1 MHTSSLLGE
10 FGAHHYTIELT
21 DMLVP
26 NPCKLYSMGP
36 DLTSHLERGPG
47 GGGGL
52 RGGWVRA

>member
-21 DMLVP
+21 AMLAP

-36 DLTSHLERGPG
+36 DLTSQ
-47 GGGGL
+47 L
-52 RGGWVRA
+52 RGGGVG